1 MATINY
7 AIVLTEEAKSGEE
20 QLVVRHLYHHLADA
34 KGCAAAYRRDL
45 DCDAAVAVI
54 DPPLAVV
61 RGGDA
66 WGVLEA
72 DATLHVYAS
81 QREALEAAASCGR
94 FVAIPIRRAMPVNHG
109 TPQFAAVP
117 SPPSPPLTSA

>member
-7 AIVLTEEAKSGEE
+7 AIVLTSSVRNGEE
-20 QLVVRHLYHHLADA
+20 QLVVRHLYYHFADA

-45 DCDAAVAVI
+45 DCDATVAAI

-72 DATLHVYAS
+72 NATLHVYAS
-81 QREALEAAASCGR
+81 QREALEASVSSGR
-94 FVAIPIRRAMPVNHG
+94 FVPIPIRRAMPVNHG
-109 TPQFAAVP
+109 VPQFAA
-117 SPPSPPLTSA
+117 PSPPLSSA